1 LFQTIRNAWSIP
13 DLRKKIL
20 FTLLIIVVFRIGS
33 VIPVPFIDTNALSEA
48 MAGANSVTSDVSNN
62 MIAYLNTLSGGA
74 FSNATIFAMG
84 ITPYINSS
92 IIIQLLCVAIPALER
107 LSKEGEAGRKKIGT
121 ITRYVTVGLGLIQ
134 GTAYFFY
141 LHNSG
146 ITSYREGFSMVFAAI
161 VIVLVFTAGTAIMM
175 WLGEQINKFGI
186 GNGISIL
193 LFAGIV
199 ARLPQT
205 IYLLS
210 LYWQEGLGTG
220 EAGSGQPQYFVF
232 VILWVILF
240 LAIIWIITFMQDSER
255 RIPIQYAKRV
265 VGRKMYGGQSSHL
278 PIKVALGGVLP
289 IIFASS
295 ILSIPGTINL
305 FLNVKE
311 GFWKGF
317 FDLFSSSSWLYIG
330 LYFILILMFAYFYT
344 TIQYNPVEMAN
355 NLKSNNGTIPGIR
368 PGAPT
373 AEYIKR
379 ILSRITLIGAL
390 FLSVIALVPLV
401 YSKFTNMS
409 GLSMGGGG
417 CTVYA
422 QNHTDLFSSCYAMSA
437 WPTSQDT
444 QLDPNNRQTYVTKAV
459 HQNDAIKFVSNATNE
474 TIQKLRTVR
483 WFIDIGDDDFLFDQ
497 DIQLYQTMRS
507 KRIPCELRVR
517 NGGHTWQYWNTALR
531 TSLPFAAESFNK

>member
-1 LFQTIRNAWSIP
+1 MFKVIRNAWAIP
-13 DLRKKIL
+13 DLRRKLL
-20 FTLLIIVVFRIGS
+20 FTLLIIVVFRVGS
-33 VIPVPFIDTNALSEA
+33 VIPVPFIDTNALQEA
-48 MAGANSVTSDVSNN
+48 MAPANSVTSDVSNN

-175 WLGEQINKFGI
+175 WLGEQINKYGI

-193 LFAGIV
+193 LFAGII
-199 ARLPQT
+199 ARLPFT
-205 IYLLS
+205 INMLTE
-210 LYWQEGLGTG
+210 YWKLGLGTG
-220 EAGSGQPQYFVF
+220 EAGSAQPQYFAF
-232 VILWVILF
+232 VILWVVIF
-240 LAIIWIITFMQDSER
+240 LAVIWIITFMQDSER

-409 GLSMGGGG
+409 GLSMGGTSIIIVVGVALE
-417 CTVYA
+417 TVK
-422 QNHTDLFSSCYAMSA
+422 QLE
-437 WPTSQDT
+437 SQMMMRHYKGF
-444 QLDPNNRQTYVTKAV
+444 LD
-459 HQNDAIKFVSNATNE
+459 
-474 TIQKLRTVR
+474 
-483 WFIDIGDDDFLFDQ
+483 
-497 DIQLYQTMRS
+497 
-507 KRIPCELRVR
+507 
-517 NGGHTWQYWNTALR
+517 
-531 TSLPFAAESFNK
+531 

>member
-1 LFQTIRNAWSIP
+1 MLKTIRNAWSIP

-33 VIPVPFIDTNALSEA
+33 VIPVPFIDTNALAEA
-48 MAGANSVTSDVSNN
+48 MAGANSVTSDASNN

-232 VILWVILF
+232 VILWVVLF

-295 ILSIPGTINL
+295 ILSIPSTINL

-311 GFWKGF
+311 GPWKGF
-317 FDLFSSSSWLYIG
+317 FDLFSSNSWLYIA
-330 LYFILILMFAYFYT
+330 LYFILILLFAYFYT

-355 NLKSNNGTIPGIR
+355 NLKANNGTIPGIR

-373 AEYIKR
+373 AAYIKK

-390 FLSVIALVPLV
+390 FLSVIALVPLL
-401 YSKFTNMS
+401 YGKFTGMGN
-409 GLSMGGGG
+409 LSLGGTSIIIVVGVALE
-417 CTVYA
+417 TVK
-422 QNHTDLFSSCYAMSA
+422 QLE
-437 WPTSQDT
+437 SQMMMRHYKGF
-444 QLDPNNRQTYVTKAV
+444 LD
-459 HQNDAIKFVSNATNE
+459 
-474 TIQKLRTVR
+474 
-483 WFIDIGDDDFLFDQ
+483 
-497 DIQLYQTMRS
+497 
-507 KRIPCELRVR
+507 
-517 NGGHTWQYWNTALR
+517 
-531 TSLPFAAESFNK
+531 

>member
-1 LFQTIRNAWSIP
+1 MFKVIRNAWAIP
-13 DLRKKIL
+13 DLRKKLL
-20 FTLLIIVVFRIGS
+20 FTLLIIVVFRVGS
-33 VIPVPFIDTNALSEA
+33 VIPVPFIDTNALQAA
-48 MAGANSVTSDVSNN
+48 MAPANSVTSDVSNN

-146 ITSYREGFSMVFAAI
+146 ITQYREGFSMVFAAI
-161 VIVLVFTAGTAIMM
+161 VIVLVFTAGTALMM
-175 WLGEQINKFGI
+175 WLGEQINKNGI

-193 LFAGIV
+193 LFAGII
-199 ARLPQT
+199 ARLPFT
-205 IYLLS
+205 CNMLIE
-210 LYWQEGLGTG
+210 YWKLGLGSG
-220 EAGSGQPQYFVF
+220 EAGSAQPQYFVF
-232 VILWVILF
+232 VILWVVIF
-240 LAIIWIITFMQDSER
+240 LAVIWIITFMQDSER

-295 ILSIPGTINL
+295 ILSIPSTINL

-317 FDLFSSSSWLYIG
+317 FDLFNSSSWLYIG

-344 TIQYNPVEMAN
+344 TIQYNPIEMAN
-355 NLKSNNGTIPGIR
+355 NLKSNNGTVPGIR

-373 AEYIKR
+373 AEYIKK

-401 YSKFTNMS
+401 YGKFTNM
-409 GLSMGGGG
+409 GNLSLGGTSIIIVVGVALE
-417 CTVYA
+417 TVK
-422 QNHTDLFSSCYAMSA
+422 QLE
-437 WPTSQDT
+437 SQMMMRHYKGF
-444 QLDPNNRQTYVTKAV
+444 LD
-459 HQNDAIKFVSNATNE
+459 
-474 TIQKLRTVR
+474 
-483 WFIDIGDDDFLFDQ
+483 
-497 DIQLYQTMRS
+497 
-507 KRIPCELRVR
+507 
-517 NGGHTWQYWNTALR
+517 
-531 TSLPFAAESFNK
+531 

>member
-1 LFQTIRNAWSIP
+1 MLKTIRNAWSIP

-33 VIPVPFIDTNALSEA
+33 VIPVPFIDTNALAEA
-48 MAGANSVTSDVSNN
+48 MAGANSVTSDASNN

-161 VIVLVFTAGTAIMM
+161 VIVLVFRAGTPIMM

-232 VILWVILF
+232 VILWVVLF

-295 ILSIPGTINL
+295 ILSIPSTINL

-317 FDLFSSSSWLYIG
+317 FDLFSSNSWLYIA
-330 LYFILILMFAYFYT
+330 LYFILILLFAYFYT

-355 NLKSNNGTIPGIR
+355 NLKANNGTIPGIR

-373 AEYIKR
+373 AAYIKK

-390 FLSVIALVPLV
+390 FLSVIALVPLL
-401 YSKFTNMS
+401 YGKFTGMGN
-409 GLSMGGGG
+409 LSLGGTSIIIVVGVALE
-417 CTVYA
+417 TVK
-422 QNHTDLFSSCYAMSA
+422 QLE
-437 WPTSQDT
+437 SQMMMRHYKGF
-444 QLDPNNRQTYVTKAV
+444 LD
-459 HQNDAIKFVSNATNE
+459 
-474 TIQKLRTVR
+474 
-483 WFIDIGDDDFLFDQ
+483 
-497 DIQLYQTMRS
+497 
-507 KRIPCELRVR
+507 
-517 NGGHTWQYWNTALR
+517 
-531 TSLPFAAESFNK
+531 